1 MTTCRAG
8 KRSHDELAD
17 LTKPYDGEMAMILS
31 SLNVAFVALKDVRRQ
46 LRALRKKREKEMAAS
61 RKGGR

>member
-1 MTTCRAG
+1 
-8 KRSHDELAD
+8 
-17 LTKPYDGEMAMILS
+17 MAMILS